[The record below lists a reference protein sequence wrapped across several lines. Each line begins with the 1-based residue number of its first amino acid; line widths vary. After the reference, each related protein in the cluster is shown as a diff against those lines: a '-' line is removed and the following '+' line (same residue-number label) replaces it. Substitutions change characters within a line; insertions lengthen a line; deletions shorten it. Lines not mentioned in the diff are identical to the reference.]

1 MAHTSCSHCCCSRT
15 PLRAVCPFRPGCTDT
30 SIPCPCLADVTLTS
44 INFKHMCCTQLQG
57 ALGPERRLD
66 NEAERLRLKQ
76 LLLSIERSALGT
88 SATDSPRS
96 GSLSSSR
103 ATSAGQARA
112 ARNSSSLQE
121 ALRSST
127 TSSAVAESLPAK
139 EGSISAATD
148 AAGKA
153 STRRAPAPP
162 KIPELVSGH
171 YVLDF
176 GCVTKGI
183 NKSRKVKMTNMSTQQ
198 VRERH
203 APHTPSSLSSQ
214 VARHLQDTLW

>member
-1 MAHTSCSHCCCSRT
+1 MHKLSLSIVMRLVHEHSHRH
-15 PLRAVCPFRPGCTDT
+15 PL
-30 SIPCPCLADVTLTS
+30 LVT
-44 INFKHMCCTQLQG
+44 TQLQG

-76 LLLSIERSALGT
+76 LLLTMERSALGT

-112 ARNSSSLQE
+112 ARNSSSLQD

-127 TSSAVAESLPAK
+127 TSSAAVEASPAK
-139 EGSISAATD
+139 EASISAATD
-148 AAGKA
+148 AAGKT
-153 STRRAPAPP
+153 STRRLPAPP

-198 VRERH
+198 VRALQ
-203 APHTPSSLSSQ
+203 APHIPAIFAMTAAS
-214 VARHLQDTLW
+214 HLQPTSCNPLL